1 MRAMTSAVA
10 IFACVISSSLS
21 GLRVMHLAVIMPKK
35 ILSIFFLAAFFSEL
49 VFSPACQAAP
59 DAFIPPKFKGIILY
73 APVPDYPLEARNRFT
88 LGAQGV
94 YRLKINQ
101 KTGIV
106 DEVGVM
112 KRASWAKLNAVMV
125 FELLKW
131 KFKPGTIKRLD
142 ISVAFEDPIRVELK
156 NAASS

>member
-21 GLRVMHLAVIMPKK
+21 RLRVMHLAVIKK

-112 KRASWAKLNAVMV
+112 KRASWGKLNAVMV

-131 KFKPGTIKRLD
+131 KFKPGTIRRLD
-142 ISVAFEDPIRVELK
+142 IPVAFEDPIRVELK

>member
-1 MRAMTSAVA
+1 
-10 IFACVISSSLS
+10 
-21 GLRVMHLAVIMPKK
+21 MHFCHFMLKRLPLLLV
-35 ILSIFFLAAFFSEL
+35 AAFVWRLIFP
-49 VFSPACQAAP
+49 FAAQAAP

-88 LGAQGV
+88 LGTQGM

-101 KTGIV
+101 KTGAV

-112 KRASWAKLNAVMV
+112 KRASWGKLNAVMV

-131 KFKPGTIKRLD
+131 KFKPATIKQID
-142 ISVAFEDPIRVELK
+142 VPVAFEDPIRVELK
-156 NAASS
+156 NAASR